1 MSFGC
6 VQCSSIKVMGLHRS
20 LGEKKGMMSHEE
32 VSAVSASAL
41 GKQLRLFYFMKNSS
55 CREIG
60 KLV

>member
-1 MSFGC
+1 
-6 VQCSSIKVMGLHRS
+6 MGLHRS